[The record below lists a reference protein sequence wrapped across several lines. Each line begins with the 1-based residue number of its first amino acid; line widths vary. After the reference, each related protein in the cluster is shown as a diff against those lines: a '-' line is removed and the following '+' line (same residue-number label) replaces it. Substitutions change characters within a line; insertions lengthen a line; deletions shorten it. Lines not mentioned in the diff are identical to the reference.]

1 MSEQGKARAR
11 EGVPDVRRITP
22 AEVAEIAAVDARAR
36 AVAFAGLP
44 AKIRALVF
52 AECPWLPQTLTLAV
66 GLHSRE
72 TLACDVPIPSD
83 CQDPEWFDYEHPA
96 GVMVASLSSYDDD
109 GTVHLYVGPRKAAAP
124 PAPEVA

>member
-1 MSEQGKARAR
+1 MSEQGKDRAR
-11 EGVPDVRRITP
+11 EGV
-22 AEVAEIAAVDARAR
+22 EFAAADAPQRA
-36 AVAFAGLP
+36 AAFAGLP

-52 AECPWLPQTLTLAV
+52 HECPWLPPTMTLAV

-83 CQDPEWFDYEHPA
+83 CQDPEWFDYEHPE
-96 GVMVASLSSYDDD
+96 GVAVASLSSYDDA
-109 GTVHLYVGPRKAAAP
+109 GTVHLYVGPRKAVAP